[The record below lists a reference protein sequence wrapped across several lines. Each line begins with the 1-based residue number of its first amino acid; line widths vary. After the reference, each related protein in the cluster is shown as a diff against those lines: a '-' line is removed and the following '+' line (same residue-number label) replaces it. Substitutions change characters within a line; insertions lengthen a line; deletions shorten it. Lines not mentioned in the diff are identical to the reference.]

1 MTTTIDRAAGRPC
14 RGPVGLFA
22 ALLATLLA
30 APLACTATPRAT
42 DTAASPGPGP
52 APVDATAGIAD
63 DGGATPST
71 GCRTD
76 ADCGGNAVC
85 EGEGCGDVLG
95 TCAPA
100 DRMCTRDAQSYCD
113 CAGVTFVASGSCPG
127 RRFAHRGVCE
137 RAKPKP
143 DGTPC
148 DVGSEC
154 ESGVCE
160 GEGCDAPGVCKPAQ
174 RPCTKDLR
182 EYCGCDGKT
191 FRGSGSCPG
200 SRFSKR
206 GAC

>member
-1 MTTTIDRAAGRPC
+1 MTTSIARAAM
-14 RGPVGLFA
+14 
-22 ALLATLLA
+22 ALLAAL
-30 APLACTATPRAT
+30 LACTATPRAT
-42 DTAASPGPGP
+42 DTAASPSPEP
-52 APVDATAGIAD
+52 APVDTAASVD
-63 DGGATPST
+63 DGGATPSG

-76 ADCGGNAVC
+76 AECGSNAVC

-95 TCAPA
+95 TCKPA

-113 CAGVTFVASGSCPG
+113 CEGVTFVASGSCPG

-137 RAKPKP
+137 RAQPKP
-143 DGTPC
+143 DGSAC
-148 DVGSEC
+148 NDGSEC

-160 GEGCDAPGVCKPAQ
+160 GEACDAPGVCKPAQ

-191 FRGSGSCPG
+191 FQGSGSCPG

-206 GAC
+206 GPC